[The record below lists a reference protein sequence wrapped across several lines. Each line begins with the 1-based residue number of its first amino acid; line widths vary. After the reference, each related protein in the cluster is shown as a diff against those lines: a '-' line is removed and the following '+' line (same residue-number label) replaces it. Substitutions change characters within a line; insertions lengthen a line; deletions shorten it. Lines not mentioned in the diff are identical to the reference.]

1 MAGKTEHCDARRV
14 RRSDAARCV
23 HHGCTKSNTA
33 PGVSLAHDTARRLG
47 VPSIDIRS
55 QAGHDAYHMAK
66 VCPAAMIFTPC
77 RGGISHNEKEDIE
90 LDRTIPAVNVLLHA
104 VLARAM

>member
-1 MAGKTEHCDARRV
+1 MLVALIR
-14 RRSDAARCV
+14 
-23 HHGCTKSNTA
+23 
-33 PGVSLAHDTARRLG
+33 DTARRLG